1 MSPLLGSPLPAFSL
15 QDDQGAMVTAKD
27 LKGRWTVLY
36 AYPKDST
43 PGCTTEAC
51 DFRDNLARMQ
61 VFGAQVY
68 GISRD
73 TLKSHQN
80 FIAKQNLPFRL
91 LSDPDCALLKALGA
105 FGKKVMYGKEMEGI
119 IRSTFLVDPK
129 GVIRHVWPKVSVKG
143 HVEAVIATLKDLQ
156 EA

>member
-1 MSPLLGSPLPAFSL
+1 MSPLLGHPLPAFSL
-15 QDDQGAMVTAKD
+15 QDDQGTVVTAKD

-51 DFRDNLARMQ
+51 DFRDNLARVQ
-61 VFGAQVY
+61 AHGAQVY

-73 TLKSHQN
+73 SLKSHQN

-91 LSDPDCALLKALGA
+91 LSDPDLVLLKPLGA

-129 GVIRHVWPKVSVKG
+129 GIVRHVWPKVSVKG
-143 HVEAVIATLKDLQ
+143 HVAEVIEILAGMQKD
-156 EA
+156 

>member
-1 MSPLLGSPLPAFSL
+1 MSNLAGSPLPAFSL
-15 QDDQGAMVTAKD
+15 QDDQGATVTNAD

-51 DFRDNLARMQ
+51 DFRDSWTRVQAL
-61 VFGAQVY
+61 GAQVY
-68 GISRD
+68 GLSRD
-73 TLKSHQN
+73 SLKSHQN
-80 FIAKQNLPFRL
+80 FITKQQLPFRL
-91 LSDPDCALLKALGA
+91 LSDPDCALLKPLGA
-105 FGKKVMYGKEMEGI
+105 FGKKLMYGKEVEGI

-143 HVEAVIATLKDLQ
+143 HVQ
-156 EA
+156 EALDVLTKLKS